1 MAQSVEELLVEY
13 NGLLKGH
20 FCLTSGLHSDT
31 YFQCAKLYEHP
42 KAVEELGKKLAQK
55 LTDIEFDTI
64 ISPAIGAI
72 IIGYETAKQAG
83 KRFLFVERKDS
94 VLQLRRDY
102 RLKKD
107 EKVIILEDVITTART
122 IKETTEAIK
131 EFEPEIIGVASIVDR
146 TNGKTDYNITSL
158 LQVSP
163 VTYAAENCPLCK
175 KNIPLVKP
183 GSREGVQNAP
193 HRVLKVTEG
202 SKHV

>member
-1 MAQSVEELLVEY
+1 MTNSIEKLLEDN

-31 YFQCAKLYEHP
+31 YFQCAKLYENP
-42 KAVEELGKKLAQK
+42 QVVEQLGKGLAQK
-55 LTDIEFDTI
+55 LADIEFDTI

-83 KRFLFVERKDS
+83 KRFLFVERKDG

-102 RLKKD
+102 RLAKG

-122 IKETTEAIK
+122 INETKEAIS

-146 TNGKTDYNITSL
+146 TNGKTDYDITSL
-158 LQVSP
+158 MQVSP
-163 VTYAAENCPLCK
+163 VTYSPDTCPLCAEG
-175 KNIPLVKP
+175 IELVKP
-183 GSREGVQNAP
+183 GSRADKLIKAGGKNA
-193 HRVLKVTEG
+193 
-202 SKHV
+202 